1 MSAKPIIVEYLI
13 IIKQEDTFCDSDEAF
28 LRFLGV
34 DSSIVISPEKKELT
48 FQTKKKTKF
57 KVSYTLTGGLV
68 PSKKERF
75 FKLTLSTEHEDK
87 LNEFTELTINLENVT
102 KRLHSDVGINVL
114 WNDIAR
120 KYAITGYEAIN
131 EVENLLRRLIT
142 SFMLINVGYDW
153 YKFHIPKSV
162 EDRDAHLKQN
172 YSDYLHQ
179 TYFSDLKT
187 ILFEGQR
194 DPQFRDIGEV
204 QLYVQRAIAEKKTE
218 LKVEDLK
225 GVIATSLWEKYF
237 AKDTNYKK
245 QDLENDLE
253 SLNTFRNE
261 IAHNRHISREMLGK
275 VQAIS
280 KKIIQTLKLEI
291 EDLPNKV
298 LSREEQEFQIGREL
312 VRMSSTDRARVGYF
326 AEQVVSYWYNT
337 AYKNATVVIVDALTD
352 QGFDLLVHLED
363 QTKIAVEVKV
373 TTIEGVRNIR
383 NKIAHGRFSQLLH
396 IQGAE
401 VLNQIDLVIVLLDYS
416 LEFKVRNLL
425 EIEEL
430 FQGIH
435 PRFRLI
441 LGYISNT
448 ESFVPINLNL

>member
-1 MSAKPIIVEYLI
+1 
-13 IIKQEDTFCDSDEAF
+13 
-28 LRFLGV
+28 
-34 DSSIVISPEKKELT
+34 
-48 FQTKKKTKF
+48 
-57 KVSYTLTGGLV
+57 
-68 PSKKERF
+68 
-75 FKLTLSTEHEDK
+75 
-87 LNEFTELTINLENVT
+87 
-102 KRLHSDVGINVL
+102 
-114 WNDIAR
+114 
-120 KYAITGYEAIN
+120 
-131 EVENLLRRLIT
+131 
-142 SFMLINVGYDW
+142 
-153 YKFHIPKSV
+153 
-162 EDRDAHLKQN
+162 
-172 YSDYLHQ
+172 
-179 TYFSDLKT
+179 
-187 ILFEGQR
+187 
-194 DPQFRDIGEV
+194 
-204 QLYVQRAIAEKKTE
+204 
-218 LKVEDLK
+218 
-225 GVIATSLWEKYF
+225 
-237 AKDTNYKK
+237 
-245 QDLENDLE
+245 
-253 SLNTFRNE
+253 LNTFRNE

>member
-204 QLYVQRAIAEKKTE
+204 QLYVQRAIAEKK
-218 LKVEDLK
+218 
-225 GVIATSLWEKYF
+225 
-237 AKDTNYKK
+237 N
-245 QDLENDLE
+245 
-253 SLNTFRNE
+253 
-261 IAHNRHISREMLGK
+261 
-275 VQAIS
+275 
-280 KKIIQTLKLEI
+280 
-291 EDLPNKV
+291 
-298 LSREEQEFQIGREL
+298 
-312 VRMSSTDRARVGYF
+312 
-326 AEQVVSYWYNT
+326 
-337 AYKNATVVIVDALTD
+337 
-352 QGFDLLVHLED
+352 
-363 QTKIAVEVKV
+363 
-373 TTIEGVRNIR
+373 
-383 NKIAHGRFSQLLH
+383 
-396 IQGAE
+396 
-401 VLNQIDLVIVLLDYS
+401 
-416 LEFKVRNLL
+416 
-425 EIEEL
+425 
-430 FQGIH
+430 GIK
-435 PRFRLI
+435 
-441 LGYISNT
+441 S
-448 ESFVPINLNL
+448 